1 MDRLSAKSQ
10 GTRFEP
16 RSSAKGHSPRRPL
29 KTTAVKLR
37 ASFATTLIF
46 AALAI
51 TTSLHADQPNETLP
65 GFKTDNVLEAH
76 GIDNVNLY
84 SGDPGV
90 VIPLGPEYVLGPT
103 FKWQLKTYYSAKLW
117 HMSGCSFDTTNFADL
132 HGDPTIGVGWNLQL
146 GYVVARVYNTG
157 VAYKWTYHSP
167 DGGSHDLNLP
177 TSPPY
182 TDITKDGTHLRITA
196 IPNPQSPTSYKVEFP
211 DGTVQTFAHPFNPP
225 RPTAGTSPDLSE
237 LDVGETVSARFGLTT
252 ITDRFGTTL
261 LTVNY
266 SSTKPW
272 EVSSV
277 LFNPTGKSVTFTW
290 VPYTITTQNVTWE
303 VLSNIQFPATG
314 SSNLTVQ
321 FGYQQGT
328 FPRSSYD
335 ISANGT
341 ACPPASPPTV
351 AVP

>member
-1 MDRLSAKSQ
+1 
-10 GTRFEP
+10 
-16 RSSAKGHSPRRPL
+16 
-29 KTTAVKLR
+29 
-37 ASFATTLIF
+37 
-46 AALAI
+46 
-51 TTSLHADQPNETLP
+51 
-65 GFKTDNVLEAH
+65 
-76 GIDNVNLY
+76 
-84 SGDPGV
+84 
-90 VIPLGPEYVLGPT
+90 
-103 FKWQLKTYYSAKLW
+103 
-117 HMSGCSFDTTNFADL
+117 
-132 HGDPTIGVGWNLQL
+132 
-146 GYVVARVYNTG
+146 
-157 VAYKWTYHSP
+157 
-167 DGGSHDLNLP
+167 
-177 TSPPY
+177 
-182 TDITKDGTHLRITA
+182 
-196 IPNPQSPTSYKVEFP
+196 
-211 DGTVQTFAHPFNPP
+211 
-225 RPTAGTSPDLSE
+225 
-237 LDVGETVSARFGLTT
+237 
-252 ITDRFGTTL
+252 TL

-351 AVP
+351 AVPQLQQITFSGPSMTSFSYSFSYLSLAGSDGAQTQGALQTITLPTSGTITYGYTRTTQGGAEISSTCDPETSINTGCAASRSLSTESELQTQGGLSG